1 MPQRFK
7 NTKQLVHLPQG
18 IISVYAQIT
27 GPDSIRSM
35 EMVLDTGASL
45 TMVPPEKIMAI
56 GYKIP
61 VSQDKIVKI
70 FTASGVEYVPVVM
83 IDSLSALG
91 ITVRRIEVLC
101 HRLSPDSPVEGLLGL
116 NFLSHLPAFAVF
128 FKSIRKSLKN

>member
-1 MPQRFK
+1 MPLHFK
-7 NTKQLVHLPQG
+7 NTKPLVYLPEG
-18 IISVYAQIT
+18 IIPVYAQVA
-27 GPDSIRSM
+27 GPDSVRSM
-35 EMVLDTGASL
+35 KMVLDTGASL

-61 VSQDKIVKI
+61 VSRDKIVKI

-101 HRLSPDSPVEGLLGL
+101 HRLSPESPVDGLLGL
-116 NFLSHLPAFAVF
+116 NFLSHLPAFAEF